1 MLNFLI
7 KSLLKDDIITFNSK
21 ILEYKDFIDEKNK
34 NGETLLNLSVYN
46 GLIEKFYIL
55 MENNASLNITN
66 EKNNLLHYASYS
78 GKDPFLIV
86 ELIKMG
92 INPTEKNIYG
102 ETSLHLSSD
111 SKISHYLY
119 LWTNRNH
126 FRIDSL
132 LDNNNNTVLHSA
144 CLYKHKSSIEYW
156 KKINVLKDKINT
168 QNHTFLD
175 ILNLNEIK
183 TNYFLKEPK

>member
-66 EKNNLLHYASYS
+66 EKITYFIMLHIL
-78 GKDPFLIV
+78 GK
-86 ELIKMG
+86 
-92 INPTEKNIYG
+92 T
-102 ETSLHLSSD
+102 
-111 SKISHYLY
+111 
-119 LWTNRNH
+119 H
-126 FRIDSL
+126 F
-132 LDNNNNTVLHSA
+132 
-144 CLYKHKSSIEYW
+144 
-156 KKINVLKDKINT
+156 
-168 QNHTFLD
+168 
-175 ILNLNEIK
+175 
-183 TNYFLKEPK
+183 